1 LFLIHRHFPFLFGL
15 FFLPFCFFF
24 QTASFTFFS
33 ICIFVSFSHLP
44 LEMLSLVQYRTALN
58 KGKWQDPSLCSHML
72 LFTIRY
78 VILNIN
84 RLEFDKHMACFVT
97 STRVPLY
104 TTTFL
109 RCELRR
115 QHISSSLMGLA
126 PVLCYFSRA
135 PSLIKRLGTSLVLAN
150 LGNVSPSLV

>member
-1 LFLIHRHFPFLFGL
+1 MTL
-15 FFLPFCFFF
+15 
-24 QTASFTFFS
+24 T
-33 ICIFVSFSHLP
+33 
-44 LEMLSLVQYRTALN
+44 
-58 KGKWQDPSLCSHML
+58 
-72 LFTIRY
+72 
-78 VILNIN
+78 
-84 RLEFDKHMACFVT
+84 VT

-135 PSLIKRLGTSLVLAN
+135 PSLPVFTFEQEQLATNKNTLFKLLSRSQSPPNLKFQICLPSPARRLSHTLFHTWTIIQCAWLFTRNTPNNLCLSASRLSYLFAHVYLHLVT
-150 LGNVSPSLV
+150 V